1 MEITMKRTLL
11 GLLCMLFLVFL
22 TTNGLFAQTTGDE
35 EESEVTVEELY
46 LQSIEMR
53 IIGEQAQ
60 TLDRDMKLL
69 ALRSIEEMMENGSV
83 SEGAPEIH
91 QTLDYLSMEGIGR
104 KVTENGRVINYFPEV
119 RRRACELLGD
129 LGGDNSIQT
138 LLEVLNQ
145 DDEPMVLAEAA
156 YALGKIGD
164 AKQGLVLSSLYDV
177 VVRQQAK
184 RAPDNNFAFAALLT
198 VEKIA
203 EQNGGYDDPTMATT
217 ICLRIAQGN
226 YISKVEL
233 KALAV
238 IEKLKTYKR

>member
-1 MEITMKRTLL
+1 MKRTIL
-11 GLLCMLFLVFL
+11 GLPCILLLIFFI
-22 TTNGLFAQTTGDE
+22 TPGLIAQASEDE

-46 LQSIEMR
+46 LQSVEMR
-53 IIGEQAQ
+53 IISEQAQ

-69 ALRSIEEMMENGSV
+69 ALRSIEEMMENGGV
-83 SEGAPEIH
+83 SEGAPEVH

-104 KVTENGRVINYFPEV
+104 KVTQNGRVINYFPEV
-119 RRRACELLGD
+119 RRRSCELLGD
-129 LGGDNSIQT
+129 LGGDNSIKT
-138 LLEVLNQ
+138 LLEVLKQ

-164 AKQGLVLSSLYDV
+164 GKDGLVLRSLYDV

-203 EQNGGYDDPTMATT
+203 EQNDGYDDPTMATT

-238 IEKLKTYKR
+238 IDKLKTYGR